1 MFSMRKLIQAIGASI
16 LITVLFSFIIGFFN
30 IPSFNGYIV
39 FQMILTYGSL
49 GYFSV
54 KWNPK
59 TPYTAAF
66 LGATIVSILSI
77 LTSYFLLNILVLWD
91 PAGIGRSMTWAVLL
105 TLLVAIITV
114 YMQQRKVGTLV

>member
-1 MFSMRKLIQAIGASI
+1 MFSMRKLIQAIGGSI
-16 LITVLFSFIIGFFN
+16 LITALFSFIIGFFN
-30 IPSFNGYIV
+30 IPSFSGYIV

>member
-1 MFSMRKLIQAIGASI
+1 MFSMRKLMQAIGASI
-16 LITVLFSFIIGFFN
+16 LITVLVSFIIGFFN

-66 LGATIVSILSI
+66 LGATIVSILST
-77 LTSYFLLNILVLWD
+77 LTSYFLLNVLVWWD

-114 YMQQRKVGTLV
+114 YMKQRKAGTLV

>member
-1 MFSMRKLIQAIGASI
+1 MFSMRKLMQAIGASI

-39 FQMILTYGSL
+39 FQMILTYVSL

-77 LTSYFLLNILVLWD
+77 LTSYFLLNVLVLWD

-114 YMQQRKVGTLV
+114 YMKQRKAGTLV

>member
-1 MFSMRKLIQAIGASI
+1 MQAIGASI

-39 FQMILTYGSL
+39 FQMILTYVSL

-77 LTSYFLLNILVLWD
+77 LTSYFLLNVLVLWD

-114 YMQQRKVGTLV
+114 YMKQRKAGTLV

>member
-1 MFSMRKLIQAIGASI
+1 MFSMRKLMQAIGASI

-66 LGATIVSILSI
+66 LGATIISILSI
-77 LTSYFLLNILVLWD
+77 FTSYFLLNVLVLWD

-114 YMQQRKVGTLV
+114 YMKQRKAGTLV